1 MIANRRDKWFT
12 RACWKYFDFE
22 SSEIPLNLLKFPEI
36 SSRLQI
42 LRPGSPA
49 PQRFPSVKSAQPID
63 PIDPIGP
70 VKIAGPMTKSVS
82 VRNPVRISRG
92 HSRTST

>member
-22 SSEIPLNLLKFPEI
+22 SSEIPLNLLKSPEI

-49 PQRFPSVKSAQPID
+49 PQRLPSVKSTQPIAS
-63 PIDPIGP
+63 IGT
-70 VKIAGPMTKSVS
+70 VEIAGPMTKSVS

-92 HSRTST
+92 HSRPST